1 MRYVCNTCAICCDTC
16 LHCHILPH
24 IPVVQDEED
33 EEKKGKK
40 GKANAKAIEEKAGDS
55 ASGQSSAT
63 DSATSDAAATA
74 TATAAATAFAAAAL
88 AKDPRMYADDKLAG
102 GQEEGGKKD
111 AAGEG
116 EGNKASEGGEKRDFT
131 PAEVEANKKLGLLP
145 SKSDAERSVDLDVLG
160 ACFSLTPES
169 RVEDIEEKRTEISKA
184 KIRGCDAFRSH
195 FMSADTKDVY
205 LTGSIRTIVGLRA
218 KFLELVEMYALRH
231 KIVEE
236 EYDFEEPQSTVTTP
250 RK

>member
-1 MRYVCNTCAICCDTC
+1 VCNTCAICCDTC

-63 DSATSDAAATA
+63 DSATSDAAATT

>member
-88 AKDPRMYADDKLAG
+88 AKDPCMYADDKLAG

>member
-1 MRYVCNTCAICCDTC
+1 MCNTCAICCDTC

-63 DSATSDAAATA
+63 DSATSDAAATT

>member
-63 DSATSDAAATA
+63 DSATSDAAATT

>member
-63 DSATSDAAATA
+63 DSATSDAAATT

-88 AKDPRMYADDKLAG
+88 AKGPCMYADDKLAG

-236 EYDFEEPQSTVTTP
+236 EYDFEEPQSRVTTP

>member
-236 EYDFEEPQSTVTTP
+236 EYDFEEPQSRVTTP

>member
-1 MRYVCNTCAICCDTC
+1 VRYVCNTCAICCDTC

>member
-1 MRYVCNTCAICCDTC
+1 VRYVCNTCAICCDTC

-63 DSATSDAAATA
+63 DSATSDAAATT